1 MSRVCA
7 GTAVGAALVLS
18 LLAGA
23 GPPPAGPSAAP
34 GSRKATTA
42 DDQTFRPT
50 VVLRCGR
57 AQGSGTIIASVD
69 GATLVLTAAHVLLE
83 GQGTPEVELHRYNLG
98 QETHGRYASNRGWP
112 RKLAAERVA
121 MDAAADLAVLRIGHR
136 KRLPY
141 VAQLAPQ
148 SAEPA
153 PGTVVTSVGIDL
165 GVHLSSWQARVVEID
180 RFVLE
185 HQTEERPFVITTR
198 PPEHGRSGGGLFLQ
212 SGALVGVCIGRAVA
226 TQQVRDGDRDH
237 DRSRERVGI
246 FAAPASIRRLLREN
260 DLEETIARSQ
270 SAVRPVTTTGHA
282 TTGAPAPAPIPEVYL
297 PKPGR

>member
-1 MSRVCA
+1 MRSSFGCRVC
-7 GTAVGAALVLS
+7 GLVALVLG

-23 GPPPAGPSAAP
+23 GPPLDRPNAAPSA
-34 GSRKATTA
+34 RKATPA

-50 VVLRCGR
+50 VVVRCGR

-69 GATLVLTAAHVLLE
+69 GATLILTAAHVLLD

-98 QETHGRYASNRGWP
+98 LETHGRYASNHGWP

-121 MDAAADLAVLRIGHR
+121 MDAAADLAVLRIGHM

-141 VAQLAPQ
+141 VAQIAPE

-153 PGTVVTSVGIDL
+153 PGAVVTSVGIDL
-165 GVHLSSWQARVVEID
+165 GARLSSWQARVVAID
-180 RFVLE
+180 HFMLE

-212 SGALVGVCIGRAVA
+212 SGALVGVCIGRVVA
-226 TQQVRDGDRDH
+226 TREARDH
-237 DRSRERVGI
+237 SRTGV

-270 SAVRPVTTTGHA
+270 PAVRPVTTTGHA
-282 TTGAPAPAPIPEVYL
+282 TTEASAASVPAPEVYL